1 MTKNKKNAGT
11 TESESPIMSGRTT
24 ESESPIMS
32 GRTTE
37 PVTGRTTESVT
48 ESVTKAIFVEP
59 VSFLGHSLNSVTSL
73 GKFNIDLKV
82 IGNTTCLVLTPKDIV
97 TAAQPVPKL
106 YTPLSNV
113 RYFETIA

>member
-11 TESESPIMSGRTT
+11 TES
-24 ESESPIMS
+24 
-32 GRTTE
+32 
-37 PVTGRTTESVT
+37 VTESVTQPVAGRTT

-59 VSFLGHSLNSVTSL
+59 VSFLGHSLTSVTSL
-73 GKFNIDLKV
+73 GEFNIELKV

-97 TAAQPVPKL
+97 SAATPVPKL

-113 RYFETIA
+113 RYFETFESIA